1 MAWEQQVIHALN
13 DAGMRITG
21 PRRTIVAHI
30 ANSNDPLTAEQL
42 VEALPIVGRATVYR
56 TLEVLTATHWVARI
70 HRDDGEHA
78 YLPAQPHKH
87 QLVCTNCG
95 KTLLFDTCDLDGA
108 LMELGQ
114 RTGFLIEGHSL
125 EAFGICANCQAHP

>member
-1 MAWEQQVIHALN
+1 M
-13 DAGMRITG
+13 
-21 PRRTIVAHI
+21 
-30 ANSNDPLTAEQL
+30 
-42 VEALPIVGRATVYR
+42 YR